1 MSGQREEEGAAL
13 LACVRSNATRDSLKL
28 GLMPFEIARPGHR
41 IWVPA
46 RECSVCGGLGQA
58 GGAYVQTK
66 KTASPV
72 RNLARLA
79 S

>member
-41 IWVPA
+41 ISVA
-46 RECSVCGGLGQA
+46 SQECGD
-58 GGAYVQTK
+58 
-66 KTASPV
+66 
-72 RNLARLA
+72 LAEMTRRTRA
-79 S
+79 VNF

>member
-41 IWVPA
+41 ISVPA
-46 RECSVCGGLGQA
+46 QECGDEDEEDEDDDEDEDEA
-58 GGAYVQTK
+58 
-66 KTASPV
+66 
-72 RNLARLA
+72 
-79 S
+79 